1 MGPRNFGDIGEP
13 KCYFT
18 RKTICLKIDVHLISQ
33 VGLWSWNMLRY
44 CFVDLSDISKYV
56 LLWTI
61 AEYPGVNVPI
71 FLIFLLLD
79 FFCFSVLY
87 RFEMMLQQIPFLPAK
102 FLGKTH

>member
-1 MGPRNFGDIGEP
+1 MTNSIRNSDLIFEMGPRNFGDIGEP

-71 FLIFLLLD
+71 F
-79 FFCFSVLY
+79 Y
-87 RFEMMLQQIPFLPAK
+87 K
-102 FLGKTH
+102 FLEFFVFEFSIVLK